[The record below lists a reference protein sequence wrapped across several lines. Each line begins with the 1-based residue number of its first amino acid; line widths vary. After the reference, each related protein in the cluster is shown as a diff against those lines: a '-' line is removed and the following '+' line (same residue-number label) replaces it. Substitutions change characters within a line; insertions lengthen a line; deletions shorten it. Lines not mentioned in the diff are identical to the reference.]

1 MPLGSR
7 LGDRE
12 AVSANGCWGEGPT
25 PCALGQGQASVRL
38 AHSGT
43 GTLKGVSSPDEDTV
57 HGLLDSK
64 NLPEP
69 LARALLLLL
78 QGPST
83 LSRSWRTLQVYQWAP
98 PPRKGPLLPGVRGS
112 LVPRVRQRQGGA
124 EAKGGVPRCPHTCRD
139 PSHLWKKGCLLPTLR
154 HLSCLGPYAGN
165 TGSPPGR
172 SRQTGYASWSSPRQA
187 EALGAPPAE
196 SQRLGV

>member
-1 MPLGSR
+1 MSLSSWRQEEVPLGSW

-12 AVSANGCWGEGPT
+12 AVSANGCWEEGPK

-43 GTLKGVSSPDEDTV
+43 GTLKGVSSPNEDTV

-83 LSRSWRTLQVYQWAP
+83 LSRTWRTLEVYQWAP
-98 PPRKGPLLPGVRGS
+98 
-112 LVPRVRQRQGGA
+112 
-124 EAKGGVPRCPHTCRD
+124 H
-139 PSHLWKKGCLLPTLR
+139 
-154 HLSCLGPYAGN
+154 
-165 TGSPPGR
+165 PGR
-172 SRQTGYASWSSPRQA
+172 APCSLGSG
-187 EALGAPPAE
+187 EAWFPG
-196 SQRLGV
+196 